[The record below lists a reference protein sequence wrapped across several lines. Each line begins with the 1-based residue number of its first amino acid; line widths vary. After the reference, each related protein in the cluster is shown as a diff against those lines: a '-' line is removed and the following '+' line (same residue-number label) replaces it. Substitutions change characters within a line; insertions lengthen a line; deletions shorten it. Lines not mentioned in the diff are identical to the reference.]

1 MEQGLKVF
9 REEVRDRQKELE
21 TRETKEQNVTMSP
34 EDEVGRK
41 ATREGRGCVGLVQ
54 GGDETHRMR
63 KHRSR
68 PKGGES
74 RQTDETRR
82 KGKGKGNGGKGEH
95 GGIGEDGGKGI
106 QQQSMKMMK
115 GEEEQV
121 TDEED
126 ERVQVAPNM
135 GAGGSHPQAMLD
147 PEEEAVEEKE
157 GTRKLRW
164 ADCEEEEGA
173 RQGAAEGEWHKAR
186 KEQGI
191 VWLDGSYEEQEGH
204 EGLAGGERCG
214 VCGRVEVWSGECK
227 EQEGRGEPGEAR
239 GEKETEELRKCEESE
254 EREEQRGKPREGERK
269 VHEKPPGLEVVKS
282 ERKKRSVA
290 IGRASRCKKKKN
302 RKR

>member
-1 MEQGLKVF
+1 MEEQMRLMSEEAKSLHVTGEVMQRIVEHVVRMRLMAENMKKQASDDDLQRVEKMEKGLKVF
-9 REEVRDRQKELE
+9 TEEVRDRQKELE
-21 TRETKEQNVTMSP
+21 TRETKEQNVTTSP

-74 RQTDETRR
+74 RQTDETRE

-115 GEEEQV
+115 GGEEQV

-135 GAGGSHPQAMLD
+135 GGGWWLTPPGHAGS
-147 PEEEAVEEKE
+147 
-157 GTRKLRW
+157 
-164 ADCEEEEGA
+164 
-173 RQGAAEGEWHKAR
+173 
-186 KEQGI
+186 
-191 VWLDGSYEEQEGH
+191 
-204 EGLAGGERCG
+204 GGR
-214 VCGRVEVWSGECK
+214 S
-227 EQEGRGEPGEAR
+227 
-239 GEKETEELRKCEESE
+239 S
-254 EREEQRGKPREGERK
+254 RGK
-269 VHEKPPGLEVVKS
+269 
-282 ERKKRSVA
+282 
-290 IGRASRCKKKKN
+290 GRNTKN
-302 RKR
+302 